1 MGLSPFFGGAGE
13 GMTLNPA
20 DYPHLDPAIVPAL
33 ALADAQRIEQV
44 RTVQFIE
51 HRQAARMMK
60 KLQRLLEMPLR
71 DRMPGMLI
79 AGPAYCGKTTL
90 ALEFQARFPRTDPPG
105 ADQASIP
112 VAFAKSPGVPDV
124 EEMYQRILDS
134 LGGPDLGKLADGS
147 RRRRVL
153 HTSKKVGLRV
163 LFIDEIH
170 NGLNGSHLKQQTFMT
185 QIKELCNDMKVCIV
199 PLGTHRAV
207 QATSTSPEV
216 DSRFP
221 PEWLPTWKEGS
232 EFGGLLRAF
241 ERLLPL
247 KKPSNL
253 NAQSER
259 LLEMS
264 DGSLGF
270 LAEVLE
276 LAATRAIQGPDPVGN
291 EEPLPP
297 EKCICDK
304 VLDDLEWTPP
314 SKRRGII
321 NSLNDLTS

>member
-1 MGLSPFFGGAGE
+1 
-13 GMTLNPA
+13 MTLDPA
-20 DYPHLDPAIVPAL
+20 DYPHLNPAIVPVL
-33 ALADAQRIEQV
+33 SLSDEQRIEQV

-51 HRQAARMMK
+51 HDQAGRMMK

-71 DRMPGMLI
+71 PRMPGMLI

-90 ALEFQARFPRTDPPG
+90 ALEFQARYPRTDPPDS
-105 ADQASIP
+105 DQASIP

-134 LGGPDLGKLADGS
+134 LGGPDLGKLADGT
-147 RRRRVL
+147 RRKRVL
-153 HTSKKVGLRV
+153 HTSKKVGLKV

-170 NGLNGSHLKQQTFMT
+170 NGLNGSYLKQQTFMT
-185 QIKELCNDMKVCIV
+185 QIKELCNDMQVCIV
-199 PLGTHRAV
+199 LLGTHRAV

-221 PEWLPTWKEGS
+221 PEWLPTWQEGN
-232 EFGGLLRAF
+232 EFKGLLRAF

-253 NAQSER
+253 SDLSQR

-264 DGSLGF
+264 DGSLGV

-276 LAATRAIQGPDPVGN
+276 LAATRAIRGPAQVGKQESLLP
-291 EEPLPP
+291 EE
-297 EKCICDK
+297 CICK
-304 VLDDLEWTPP
+304 EVLDDLDWTAP

-321 NSLNDLTS
+321 NTLSGVKLTGVAS

>member
-1 MGLSPFFGGAGE
+1 
-13 GMTLNPA
+13 MTLNPA
-20 DYPHLDPAIVPAL
+20 DYPHLIPAIVPAL
-33 ALADAQRIEQV
+33 SLGDDQRIEQV

-51 HRQAARMMK
+51 HPQAAKMMK

-71 DRMPGMLI
+71 NRMPGMLI
-79 AGPAYCGKTTL
+79 AGPRFCGKTTL
-90 ALEFQARFPRTDPPG
+90 AQEFQARHPRTDPPDS
-105 ADQASIP
+105 DQASIP
-112 VAFAKSPGVPDV
+112 VAFATSPGIPDV

-134 LGGPDLGKLADGS
+134 LGGPDLGKQADGT
-147 RRRRVL
+147 RRKRVL
-153 HTSKKVGLRV
+153 HTSKKVGLKV

-170 NGLNGSHLKQQTFMT
+170 NGLNGSFLKQQIFMT

-199 PLGTHRAV
+199 LLGTHRAV

-221 PEWLPTWKEGS
+221 PEWLPTWEEGS
-232 EFGGLLRAF
+232 EFKGLLRAF

-247 KKPSNL
+247 KRPSNL
-253 NAQSER
+253 SDQSQR

-276 LAATRAIQGPDPVGN
+276 LAATRAIRCVCSPIRATHAQ
-291 EEPLPP
+291 LTWPP
-297 EKCICDK
+297 A
-304 VLDDLEWTPP
+304 L
-314 SKRRGII
+314 S
-321 NSLNDLTS
+321 